1 MRRKI
6 VFHFLTKAKLTS
18 GNSRCVSNG
27 TFFWKV
33 FAKHVKSM
41 PFFVCFDKN
50 GHEGIC
56 KKRARPNAILQWCNF
71 FHLVS
76 KPSVL
81 KISEIFFKSWIIFL
95 TFRKVC
101 IRPDFVSRKHLA
113 CQEYFDEMWTMYSK
127 KNTVMYLLKLR
138 IFQCKINIWN
148 FALKIFLDPMFA
160 LTKTKCNGQQS
171 VTTVL
176 IRYISAI
183 QRENKV
189 ISQRFSTFFLSS

>member
-56 KKRARPNAILQWCNF
+56 KKRARPNAILQWCYF

-101 IRPDFVSRKHLA
+101 IRLDFVSRKHLA
-113 CQEYFDEMWTMYSK
+113 CQEYFDEM
-127 KNTVMYLLKLR
+127 
-138 IFQCKINIWN
+138 
-148 FALKIFLDPMFA
+148 
-160 LTKTKCNGQQS
+160 
-171 VTTVL
+171 
-176 IRYISAI
+176 
-183 QRENKV
+183 
-189 ISQRFSTFFLSS
+189 